1 MILFVQQDV
10 QEGGMKMKNI
20 LKQTREEQN
29 MSQQELSEKST
40 VSRTTIS
47 ELETDKTDVITNIT
61 LEKLATALGKRV
73 TDIFFIDSVQHDIQ
87 K

>member
-1 MILFVQQDV
+1 
-10 QEGGMKMKNI
+10 MKNI
-20 LKQTREEQN
+20 LKQTREKQN